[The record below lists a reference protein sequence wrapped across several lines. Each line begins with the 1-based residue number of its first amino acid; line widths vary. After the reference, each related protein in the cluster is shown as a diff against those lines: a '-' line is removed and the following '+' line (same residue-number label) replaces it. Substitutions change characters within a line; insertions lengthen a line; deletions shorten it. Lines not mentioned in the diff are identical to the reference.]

1 MQINGVRANDLSFS
15 LYRPIET
22 AGGDEIW
29 REYPLRRTT
38 FSLIGAAIT
47 YKTTKNLLKFYQFRN
62 IIALYGCVSCSI
74 FTT

>member
-29 REYPLRRTT
+29 REYPLRRT
-38 FSLIGAAIT
+38 
-47 YKTTKNLLKFYQFRN
+47 LLKVNVEISTFRGTPQAQPRGRN
-62 IIALYGCVSCSI
+62 ISSSVTGI
-74 FTT
+74 FVLPL